1 MRTFECQRNR
11 DVTYHN
17 TGTFKVHS
25 PVMLRVSYVFFL
37 RRVCTLSNDIETE
50 LITFFF

>member
-17 TGTFKVHS
+17 ITFKVHS
-25 PVMLRVSYVFFL
+25 PIMLRVSYLFFL
-37 RRVCTLSNDIETE
+37 RVCTLSNDIETE